1 MKDIGQLFKEKRES
15 IELTVAEVS
24 KDLDITEA
32 QLENLEEGNIN
43 AFKDIFFLKDLIRK
57 YAIYL
62 NEDEEKIVNEFNE
75 YVFDYT
81 SKIPVKELET
91 KIKEIQKE
99 EKEGRKIASPYT
111 QGKKISN
118 KINPIFIFLGLVL
131 LVVAFAVIIVTV
143 VKNDIEKNRTLSYV
157 GGYNEFTEQ
166 NYNG

>member
-1 MKDIGQLFKEKRES
+1 MKDIGELFKEKRES
-15 IELTVAEVS
+15 IGLNIAEVS
-24 KDLDITEA
+24 KDLEITEA
-32 QLENLEEGNIN
+32 QLENLEAGNIN
-43 AFKDIFFLKDLIRK
+43 AFKDIFFLKELIRK
-57 YAIYL
+57 YAVYL
-62 NEDEEKIVNEFNE
+62 NEDEEKIINEFNE

-99 EKEGRKIASPYT
+99 EKEGRKIVSPYT
-111 QGKKISN
+111 QSKKISS

-131 LVVAFAVIIVTV
+131 LVVAFAIVIVTV
-143 VKNDIEKNRTLSYV
+143 VRNDIEENQKLSYV